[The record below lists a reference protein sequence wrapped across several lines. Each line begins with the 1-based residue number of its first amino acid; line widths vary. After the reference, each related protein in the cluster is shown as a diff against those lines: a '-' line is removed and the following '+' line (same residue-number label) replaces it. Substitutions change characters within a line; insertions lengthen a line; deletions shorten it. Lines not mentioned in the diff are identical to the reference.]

1 MTRDKITEAI
11 IQAALASLE
20 KRITEPPSPN
30 ETIYSRRGA
39 FLRLRVKAKEAL
51 AAGHSLQTI
60 LEDLKGV
67 GLGMTLSTARQYLKP
82 GKQTRKSKMQAP
94 TRQPSAS
101 QPAIANDTTQQK
113 GRFSVSDDD
122 TDI

>member
-11 IQAALASLE
+11 IRAALASLE
-20 KRITEPPSPN
+20 KRITEPPSPS
-30 ETIYSRRGA
+30 ETIYSRREA
-39 FLRLRVKAKEAL
+39 FLKLRVKAKEAL

-60 LEDLKGV
+60 LDDLKGV

-82 GKQTRKSKMQAP
+82 GKRVRKSKLTTA
-94 TRQPSAS
+94 RQSSVS
-101 QPAIANDTTQQK
+101 QPAIANNTTQQK